1 MVLVRFS
8 ASLSICLSLGGMM
21 RAAEQGERATTN
33 EEAERTE
40 VDSWWIR
47 GGGVAPRLDLSLAV
61 VCGTAGCRYI
71 TLH

>member
-40 VDSWWIR
+40 VASRWRCRSGSIY
-47 GGGVAPRLDLSLAV
+47 LSLAV